1 MADIVAETAAGAAE
15 QNPDRTSFD
24 IAVIPGDGIG
34 PEVIAEARRVL
45 DAVLASEPVS
55 ITWTE
60 LTLGATHWLESGET
74 LSEETLQRLRAQDAI
89 LFGAVGAD
97 PQDTRIPSGLIERE
111 LLLTLRF
118 RLDHCVNLRPSR
130 SYPGAQS
137 PLRRMAEDG
146 AEPIDFV
153 VVREGTEGPYVGN
166 GGTIRR
172 GTAHEIATEVSLN
185 TAHGVRRVV
194 ADAFARAAE
203 RRQKVTLV
211 HKHNVLTHA
220 GDLWRRTTEEI
231 ALEHPEVSWDYMHV
245 DAATIH
251 MVQDPQRFD
260 VIVTDNLFGDIL
272 TDLAA
277 AVTGGIGL
285 AASGSINADGTAPSM
300 FEPVHGSAPDIAG
313 RQIADPTA
321 AVLSGVLMLQHLGLT
336 DAASRLEQA
345 VQTQLAAWAKAP
357 ESSRGLSTAQ
367 RGSAFLARLAA
378 G

>member
-45 DAVLASEPVS
+45 DAVLAPEPVS